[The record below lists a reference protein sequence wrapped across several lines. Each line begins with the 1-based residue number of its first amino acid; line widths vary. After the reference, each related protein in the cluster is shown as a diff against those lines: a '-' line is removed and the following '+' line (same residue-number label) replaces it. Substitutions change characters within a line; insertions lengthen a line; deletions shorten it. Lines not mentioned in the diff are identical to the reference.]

1 MNKLATCQ
9 NLLVHRQKGTLE
21 MKRENVNF
29 FFLNVGHFMDHLFVL
44 IFATAVIKLSVDWNL
59 SYQDLLPYAAPGMVA
74 FGLGAIPAGWIAD
87 KWNRHGMMQIF
98 FIGIGVA
105 SVGCSFATT
114 PLEMGIGLFVIGGF
128 ASIYHP
134 VGIAMVVQGR
144 AKTGMPLA
152 MNGVFGNLG
161 VAAAPLLTGAILDLY
176 DWRWAF
182 IVPGMLSICTGIS
195 YWIYVRGGELET
207 MYSSEGGAAAASGIS
222 IDRHVIVK
230 VFAIIFLSTALGG
243 VIFQT
248 TTYSLPQIFNL
259 RLGDLAGSLT
269 EVGLWSAFV
278 FSMAAFA
285 QLVVGHL
292 VDRYSVR
299 TIFGVVTLVQTALF
313 ALMINLFGAP
323 ALLVSLAFMLVVF
336 GQIPINDVLV
346 GRVAKSEWRSR
357 AYAAR
362 SFVTFS
368 VMSFT
373 LPAIAWLIDNR
384 DSFDW
389 APKEWDQFAV
399 IFIILSISAALIF
412 LLVLQLPKVAAVTG
426 VSTEPAE

>member
-1 MNKLATCQ
+1 
-9 NLLVHRQKGTLE
+9 

-44 IFATAVIKLSVDWNL
+44 IFATAVIKLAVDWNL

-74 FGLGAIPAGWIAD
+74 FGIGAIPAGWVAD
-87 KWNRHGMMQIF
+87 KWNRQGMMQIF
-98 FIGIGVA
+98 FVGIGLA
-105 SVGCSFATT
+105 SIGCSFATT
-114 PLEMGIGLFVIGGF
+114 PIEMAVGLFAIGCF
-128 ASIYHP
+128 AAIYHP

-152 MNGVFGNLG
+152 LNGVFGNLG
-161 VAAAPLLTGAILDLY
+161 VAAAPLLTGAILDFY

-182 IVPGMLSICTGIS
+182 IVPGVLSIAIGIA
-195 YWIYVRGGELET
+195 YWVFVRAGALET
-207 MYSSEGGAAAASGIS
+207 MYPSEGPAGGAAAVS
-222 IDRHVIVK
+222 IDRQVIFK
-230 VFAIIFLSTALGG
+230 VFGIIFLSTALGG
-243 VIFQT
+243 IIFQT
-248 TTYSLPQIFNL
+248 TTYSLPEIFNR

-278 FSMAAFA
+278 
-285 QLVVGHL
+285 
-292 VDRYSVR
+292 
-299 TIFGVVTLVQTALF
+299 
-313 ALMINLFGAP
+313 ALMINLFGTP

-368 VMSFT
+368 VMSIT
-373 LPAIAWLIDNR
+373 LPAISWLLDNR
-384 DSFDW
+384 HSFTW
-389 APKEWDQFAV
+389 APEEWDQFAV
-399 IFIILSISAALIF
+399 VF
-412 LLVLQLPKVAAVTG
+412 
-426 VSTEPAE
+426 

>member
-1 MNKLATCQ
+1 MDRARL
-9 NLLVHRQKGTLE
+9 
-21 MKRENVNF
+21 NF
-29 FFLNVGHFMDHLFVL
+29 VFLNIGHFMDHLFVL
-44 IFATAVIKLSVDWNL
+44 IFATAVIKLAVDWNL

-74 FGLGAIPAGWIAD
+74 FGIGAIPAGWIAD

-98 FIGIGVA
+98 FIGIGLA
-105 SVGCSFATT
+105 SIGCSFATT
-114 PLEMGIGLFVIGGF
+114 PFEMGVGLFAIGCF
-128 ASIYHP
+128 AAIYHP

-152 MNGVFGNLG
+152 LNGVFGNLG

-182 IVPGMLSICTGIS
+182 IVPGILSIATGIT
-195 YWIYVRGGELET
+195 YWLFVRAGELET
-207 MYSSEGGAAAASGIS
+207 MYPNEGGATAASGVS
-222 IDRHVIVK
+222 IDRQDVVR

-243 VIFQT
+243 IIFQT
-248 TTYSLPQIFNL
+248 TTYSLPEVFNR
-259 RLGDLAGSLT
+259 RLGDLAGNLT

-285 QLVVGHL
+285 QLVVGKL
-292 VDRYSVR
+292 VDKYSIR
-299 TIFGVVTLVQTALF
+299 TIFALVAFVQTALF
-313 ALMINLFGAP
+313 ALMIELIGAP
-323 ALLVSLAFMLVVF
+323 ALIVSLAFMLVVF

-373 LPAIAWLIDNR
+373 LPAISWLLDNR
-384 DSFDW
+384 DSFSW
-389 APKEWDQFAV
+389 APESWDPFAV
-399 IFIILSISAALIF
+399 VFVILSVSAALIF
-412 LLVLQLPKVAAVTG
+412 LLVLQLPKIAAITG
-426 VSTEPAE
+426 VAPAPAE

>member
-1 MNKLATCQ
+1 
-9 NLLVHRQKGTLE
+9 

-44 IFATAVIKLSVDWNL
+44 IFATAVIKLAVDWNL

-74 FGLGAIPAGWIAD
+74 FGIGAIPAGWIAD
-87 KWNRHGMMQIF
+87 KWHRHGMMQIF
-98 FIGIGVA
+98 FVGIGLA
-105 SVGCSFATT
+105 SIGCSFATT
-114 PLEMGIGLFVIGGF
+114 PIEMAVGLFAIGCF
-128 ASIYHP
+128 AAIYHP

-152 MNGVFGNLG
+152 LNGVFGNLG
-161 VAAAPLLTGAILDLY
+161 VAAAPLLTGAILDFY

-182 IVPGMLSICTGIS
+182 IVPGVLSIAIGIA
-195 YWIYVRGGELET
+195 YWVFVRAGALET
-207 MYSSEGGAAAASGIS
+207 MYPTEGPAGGAAAVS
-222 IDRHVIVK
+222 IDRQVIFK
-230 VFAIIFLSTALGG
+230 VFGIIFLSTALGG
-243 VIFQT
+243 IIFQT
-248 TTYSLPQIFNL
+248 TTYSLPEIFNR

-278 FSMAAFA
+278 FAMAAFA

-292 VDRYSVR
+292 VDRFSIR
-299 TIFGVVTLVQTALF
+299 TIFAIVTFVQTALF
-313 ALMINLFGAP
+313 ALMVNLFGAP

-368 VMSFT
+368 VMSIT
-373 LPAIAWLIDNR
+373 LPAISWLLDNR
-384 DSFDW
+384 HSFTW
-389 APKEWDQFAV
+389 APEEWDQFAV
-399 IFIILSISAALIF
+399 VFIILSISAALIF
-412 LLVLQLPKVAAVTG
+412 LLVLQLPRIAAITG
-426 VSTEPAE
+426 VAPAPAE

>member
-1 MNKLATCQ
+1 
-9 NLLVHRQKGTLE
+9 
-21 MKRENVNF
+21 MKREKVNF
-29 FFLNVGHFMDHLFVL
+29 FFLNVGHFLDHLFVL
-44 IFATAVIKLSVDWNL
+44 IFATAVIKLAIDWNL

-98 FIGIGVA
+98 FIGIGLA
-105 SVGCSFATT
+105 SIGCSFAST
-114 PLEMGIGLFVIGGF
+114 PLEMGVGLFIIGCF
-128 ASIYHP
+128 AAIYHP

-152 MNGVFGNLG
+152 VNGVFGNLG

-182 IVPGMLSICTGIS
+182 IVPGVISVAIGIA
-195 YWIYVRGGELET
+195 YWIYVRAGELET
-207 MYSSEGGAAAASGIS
+207 MYPAEGGAAAASGVS
-222 IDRHVIVK
+222 IDRNVIIR

-243 VIFQT
+243 IIFQT
-248 TTYSLPQIFNL
+248 TTYSLPEVFNR
-259 RLGDLAGSLT
+259 RLGDLAGTLT

-292 VDRYSVR
+292 VDRYSIR
-299 TIFGVVTLVQTALF
+299 TIFAIVTFAQCALF
-313 ALMINLFGAP
+313 AIMINLFGAP
-323 ALLVSLAFMLVVF
+323 ALIVSLAFMLVVF

-373 LPAIAWLIDNR
+373 LPAISWLLDNR
-384 DSFDW
+384 DSFTW
-389 APKEWDQFAV
+389 APGEWDQFAV
-399 IFIILSISAALIF
+399 VFVILSISAGLIF
-412 LLVLQLPKVAAVTG
+412 LLVLQLPKVTAVTG
-426 VSTEPAE
+426 ISTAPAE